1 MINRD
6 IIYDAPKN
14 KFFRDVLLNKFADNL
29 QERFIQLYGRR
40 AGDSEYNSW
49 IDTGKVIKNLIEL
62 GNLENI
68 YVSFEYQVPYTQKRI
83 DCLLFGKNKHG
94 KGIVIHIEMKQWQ
107 NVEALEC
114 EGNFV
119 ETYTG
124 GDKRKV
130 VHPSQQVQG
139 YHNYLMGFV
148 EIFEE
153 GETDLIGYVYCP
165 NYNKKEGEG
174 LFDKKYKEVVNRFPI
189 YTKEDIEKLANR
201 LKDLLSQE
209 DGFDIFNK
217 FMESPVKPSRKLLD
231 NASNVIK
238 QESDFNLLDDQ
249 IYARNVIID
258 KINKAETKKENNV
271 IIVKGGPG
279 TGKTVIALHLLAE
292 YAGHKEKKY
301 NIFFSSRS
309 KPLIEAIKYKMERRQ
324 KVGEVNAKILFTSLD
339 PYVPTKT
346 KENYLDI
353 LIVDEAHRIGEKS
366 DHQFTKK
373 EHRTNIPQVE
383 QLVRCAK
390 TSIFFIDDK
399 QAIRGAEIGST
410 KLIRETAKKLG
421 KEVEEVELISQ
432 FRCNGSDNYLDWL
445 EFVLGH
451 KDKKRIL
458 KKEDNFDFRI
468 IKSPEELYEII
479 KEKNS
484 QKGMSARLVAG
495 YCWPWS
501 TKLNEKGELVKDVK
515 IGNFSLPW
523 ETREKIEPP
532 EGYVK
537 WYEWAYKPEGIKQVG
552 CIYTAQ
558 GFEFDY
564 IGVIV
569 GPDLKYDSKKDCLI
583 ADIEGTKDVTLKKN
597 KDRDKFDEYVR
608 NIYRVLMSRGMKG
621 CYVYFVDK
629 EVENYFKKNI
639 EEKIK

>member
-1 MINRD
+1 MLNRQ
-6 IIYDAPKN
+6 IIYDAPQSQ
-14 KFFRDVLLNKFADNL
+14 FFKEVLINKFADIM
-29 QERFIQLYGRR
+29 QENFLKSYSRKV
-40 AGDSEYNSW
+40 GDPEYNSW
-49 IDTGKVIKNLIEL
+49 VDTGKVIKNLIEL
-62 GNLENI
+62 GDLKNV

-83 DCLLFGKNKHG
+83 DCLLFGKNKQG

-107 NVEALEC
+107 KVEALEC

-130 VHPSQQVQG
+130 AHPSQQVEG

-153 GETDLIGYVYCP
+153 NEIDLFGYAYCP

-174 LFDKKYKEVVNRFPI
+174 LFDKEYKEVINKFPI
-189 YTKEDIEKLANR
+189 YTKDDIEKLANR
-201 LKDLLSQE
+201 LKELLSQE

-217 FMESPVKPSRKLLD
+217 FMESPLNPSRKLLD
-231 NASNVIK
+231 SASNVIK

-249 IYARNVIID
+249 IYARNVILD
-258 KINKAETKKENNV
+258 KIKKAETSNEKNV

-279 TGKTVIALHLLAE
+279 TGKTVIALHILAE
-292 YAGHKEKKY
+292 FAGHTEKKY
-301 NIFFSSRS
+301 KIFFSSRS
-309 KPLIEAIKYKMERRQ
+309 KPLIEAIKYKMERGQ
-324 KVGEVNAKILFTSLD
+324 KAGEVNAKILFTSLN
-339 PYVPTKT
+339 PYIPSVVN
-346 KENYLDI
+346 ENELDI

-366 DHQFTKK
+366 DNRFTKT
-373 EHRTNIPQVE
+373 ENRTNMPQVE
-383 QLVRCAK
+383 QLIRCAK

-399 QAIRGAEIGST
+399 QVIRGAEVGNT
-410 KLIRETAKKLG
+410 QLIKDTAKVLG
-421 KEVEEVELISQ
+421 KKVEEVELTSQ

-451 KDKKRIL
+451 TNKKKIL
-458 KKEDNFDFRI
+458 TKEDNFDFQI
-468 IKSPEELYEII
+468 INSPEELSEII

-484 QKGMSARLVAG
+484 LKGMSARIVAG
-495 YCWPWS
+495 YCWNWS
-501 TKLNEKGELVKDVK
+501 TKLNDQGELVKDVK
-515 IGNFSLPW
+515 IGNFEMPW
-523 ETREKIEPP
+523 ETHGDINPP

-569 GPDLKYDSKKDCLI
+569 GSDLKYDKEKDCLV
-583 ADIEGTKDVTLKKN
+583 ANLSGTKDPTLKRSKG
-597 KDRDKFDEYVR
+597 KFEEYIK
-608 NIYRVLMSRGMKG
+608 NIYRVLMTRGMKG

-629 EVENYFKKNI
+629 EVENYFKRYIKN
-639 EEKIK
+639 

>member
-1 MINRD
+1 MINRE
-6 IIYDAPKN
+6 IIYDAPQKE
-14 KFFRDVLLNKFADNL
+14 FFKDVLINKFADNL
-29 QERFIQLYGRR
+29 QVRFVQLYGRK

-49 IDTGKVIKNLIEL
+49 MDTGKVIKNLIEL
-62 GNLENI
+62 SELKNV

-83 DCLLFGKNKHG
+83 DCLLFGKNKVG
-94 KGIVIHIEMKQWQ
+94 KGVIIHIEMKQWQ
-107 NVEALEC
+107 SVDALPI

-124 GDKRKV
+124 GNKRNV

-153 GETDLIGYVYCP
+153 NKTDLIGCVYCP
-165 NYNKKEGEG
+165 NYNKKDGEG
-174 LFDKKYKEVVNRFPI
+174 LFDKTYTAVVNKFPI
-189 YTKEDIEKLANR
+189 YTKKDIEKLANR

-238 QESDFNLLDDQ
+238 KESDFNLLDDQ
-249 IYARNVIID
+249 IYARNVIIA
-258 KINKAETKKENNV
+258 KINKAETKNENSV

-309 KPLIEAIKYKMERRQ
+309 KPLIEAIKHKMDRGQ
-324 KVGEVNAKILFTSLD
+324 KSGDVNARILFTSLD
-339 PYVPTKT
+339 PYAPART
-346 KENYLDI
+346 KENELDI
-353 LIVDEAHRIGEKS
+353 LIVDEAHRIGQKS
-366 DHQFTKK
+366 DHRFTKK
-373 EHRTNIPQVE
+373 EYRTNMPQVE
-383 QLVRCAK
+383 QLIRCAK

-410 KLIRETAKKLG
+410 KLIRETAIQLG

-451 KDKKRIL
+451 TDKKITLR
-458 KKEDNFDFRI
+458 KEDKFDFKI
-468 IKSPEELYEII
+468 IESPEKLYEII
-479 KEKNS
+479 NQKNS

-501 TKLNEKGELVKDVK
+501 TKLNESGELIKDVK

-523 ETREKIEPP
+523 ETHGEIKPP

-569 GPDLKYDSKKDCLI
+569 GPDLKYDKAKDCLI
-583 ADIEGTKDVTLKKN
+583 ANREGTKDPVLKRSKE
-597 KDRDKFDEYVR
+597 KFDEYVK

-629 EVENYFKKNI
+629 EVENYFKS
-639 EEKIK
+639 KINY